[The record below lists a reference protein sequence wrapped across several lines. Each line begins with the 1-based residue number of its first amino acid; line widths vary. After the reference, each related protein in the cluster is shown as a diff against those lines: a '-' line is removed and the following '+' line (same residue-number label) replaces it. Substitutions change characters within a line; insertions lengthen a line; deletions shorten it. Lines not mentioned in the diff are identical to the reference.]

1 MLFAAFLQY
10 HKEVTRLV
18 SGEMRSRLSK
28 ALVKF
33 AQQWMKFVMEKCE
46 RGRGRRPR
54 WIFHYIANVGFDLIF
69 LSLRSVC

>member
-1 MLFAAFLQY
+1 MLCCIMSYSLVVFIQY

-18 SGEMRSRLSK
+18 SGEMRGRLSK

-33 AQQWMKFVMEKCE
+33 AKQWMKFVMEKCE

-54 WIFHYIANVGFDLIF
+54 
-69 LSLRSVC
+69 